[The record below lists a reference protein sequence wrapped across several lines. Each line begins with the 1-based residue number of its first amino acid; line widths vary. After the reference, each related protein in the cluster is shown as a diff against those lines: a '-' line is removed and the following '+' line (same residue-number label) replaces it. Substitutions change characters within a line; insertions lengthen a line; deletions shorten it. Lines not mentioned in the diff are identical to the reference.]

1 MWGDDPPKR
10 RTCIAMLRALIIPAL
25 TIASFVPAVAGES
38 YTPVTSAVYHPAF
51 GHQTA
56 TVTRVDYHYSH
67 RRRRHRRHKAAKR
80 IGLGA
85 AGGAAVGAL
94 AGGGKGAVIGG
105 ATGAGAG
112 ALYNKHE
119 EDKHRQ

>member
-1 MWGDDPPKR
+1 
-10 RTCIAMLRALIIPAL
+10 MLRALVIPAL
-25 TIASFVPAVAGES
+25 TIASFMPVVAGES

-51 GHQTA
+51 EHQA
-56 TVTRVDYHYSH
+56 VPVTRVDYRYSH
-67 RRRRHRRHKAAKR
+67 RRRRHRRHQAAKR

-94 AGGGKGAVIGG
+94 AGGGKGAAIG
-105 ATGAGAG
+105 AAAGAGAG

-119 EDKHRQ
+119 QDKGR